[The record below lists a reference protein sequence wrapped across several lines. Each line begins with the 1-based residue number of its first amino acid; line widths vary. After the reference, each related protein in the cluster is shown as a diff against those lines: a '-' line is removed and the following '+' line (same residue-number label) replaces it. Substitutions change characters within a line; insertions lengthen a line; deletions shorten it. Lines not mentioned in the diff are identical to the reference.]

1 MPGWGPCI
9 RRGFPAATLP
19 HCIHSMTTTVTSV
32 ELFPLRI
39 PRDVPYLGP
48 LEEGNRPNE
57 KGYIVRPGNRTVYP
71 VFDQTLLV
79 RAEASDGTVGWGESF
94 GVVAPQV
101 AESILEELLIPF
113 VVGRSPHDVER
124 IYEDLYDLQRVR
136 GHFGGYALDAIAGL
150 DMALW
155 DLRGKLLG
163 QPVWQL
169 LGGLRQA
176 RLPVYVSG
184 LPGETKEERAALG
197 KAWMDRGFSALK
209 FAAAVADEGEVAEI
223 GAIRAEVGPAP
234 KILADLHWRYTA
246 LEAIQLIERLCEFD
260 LHLAEAPVAPE
271 DVDGQARVAR
281 AVKTRIGLGEEW
293 RTVHEYLPRLR
304 AGCMDVIQPEM
315 AHTGITG
322 FRRICELAQAFHCK
336 VMPHAT
342 INIGIVQAASLQ
354 ASATLA
360 NVEMHEYQHS
370 IFDRNKQFLRSGMD
384 CQAGYFSLPE
394 GPGLGAEPTEE
405 ALKLAIGRG

>member
-1 MPGWGPCI
+1 MN
-9 RRGFPAATLP
+9 AT
-19 HCIHSMTTTVTSV
+19 ISAI

-39 PRDVPYLGP
+39 TRDVPYLGP
-48 LEEGNRPNE
+48 LEEDNRPNP

-79 RAEASDGTVGWGESF
+79 RAEASDGTVGWGECF
-94 GVVAPQV
+94 GVVAPQIAQTV
-101 AESILEELLIPF
+101 LEELLIPF
-113 VVGRSPHDVER
+113 VIGRSPHDVER

-169 LGGLRQA
+169 LGGLRHE

-184 LPGETKEERAALG
+184 LPGATKEERAALG
-197 KAWMDRGFSALK
+197 KSWIDRGFSALK
-209 FAAAVADEGEVAEI
+209 FAAVVADEGEVAEVE
-223 GAIRAEVGPAP
+223 AIRREVGPTP

-246 LEAIQLIERLCEFD
+246 LEAIRLIERLCDFD
-260 LHLAEAPVAPE
+260 LYLAEAPVAPE
-271 DVDGQARVAR
+271 DLAGQAQVAR
-281 AVKTRIGLGEEW
+281 SVGTRIGLGEEW
-293 RTVHEYLPRLR
+293 RTIHEYLPRLQAR
-304 AGCMDVIQPEM
+304 CMDVIQPEM

-322 FRRICELAQAFHCK
+322 FRRICELAQAFHCQ

-342 INIGIVQAASLQ
+342 INIGIAQAASLHV
-354 ASATLA
+354 AATAA
-360 NVEMHEYQHS
+360 NFVMHEYQHS
-370 IFDRNKQFLRSGMD
+370 IFDRNKQYIRSTMNCG
-384 CQAGYFSLPE
+384 AGYFRLPD
-394 GPGLGAEPTEE
+394 GPGLGTEPTEE
-405 ALKLAIGRG
+405 VLRFVLGRG

>member
-1 MPGWGPCI
+1 MN
-9 RRGFPAATLP
+9 ATVSA
-19 HCIHSMTTTVTSV
+19 I

-48 LEEGNRPNE
+48 LEEENQPNS

-79 RAEASDGTVGWGESF
+79 RAAASDGTVGWGECF
-94 GVVAPQV
+94 GVVAPQIAQTV
-101 AESILEELLIPF
+101 LEELLIPF
-113 VVGRSPHDVER
+113 VIGRSPHDVER

-155 DLRGKLLG
+155 DLRAKLVG

-169 LGGLRQA
+169 LGGLRQE

-184 LPGETKEERAALG
+184 LPGRSKGERAALG
-197 KAWMDRGFSALK
+197 KQWMDSGFSALK
-209 FAAAVADEGEVAEI
+209 FAAVVADEGEIAEI
-223 GAIRAEVGPAP
+223 EAIRNEVGRAP

-246 LEAIQLIERLCEFD
+246 LEAIQLIEKLCEHD
-260 LHLAEAPVAPE
+260 LYLAEAPVAPE
-271 DVDGQARVAR
+271 DLEGQALVAR
-281 AVKTRIGLGEEW
+281 SVSTRIGLGEEW
-293 RTVHEYLPRLR
+293 RTVHEYLPRLQ

-322 FRRICELAQAFHCK
+322 FRRICELAQAFHCQ

-342 INIGIVQAASLQ
+342 INIGIAQAASLHV
-354 ASATLA
+354 AATLA
-360 NVEMHEYQHS
+360 NFSMHEYQHS
-370 IFDRNKQFLRSGMD
+370 IFDRNKQFIRSSMD
-384 CQAGYFSLPE
+384 CRDGYFTLPD

-405 ALKLAIGRG
+405 ALSFAIDRG